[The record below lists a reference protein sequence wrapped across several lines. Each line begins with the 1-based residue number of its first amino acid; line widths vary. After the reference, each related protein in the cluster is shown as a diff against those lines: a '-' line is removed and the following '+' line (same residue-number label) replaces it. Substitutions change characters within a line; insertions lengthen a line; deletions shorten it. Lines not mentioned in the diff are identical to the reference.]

1 MIQKGGL
8 GRGLGSLIPGN
19 NPGNYWG
26 AKTEEIKI
34 EPTDQANIGERI
46 QEVNIDQVE
55 ANPHQPRQDFSH
67 EALDELIQSIKQYGV
82 LQPLLVKKLDQ
93 NRYRLIAGERRLRA
107 AKIVGLPTVPVIVK
121 TVDDQDDLALSLI
134 ENLQRQDLNPM
145 EEAEGLQRLAGEFGL
160 TQEEV
165 AHKVGKK
172 RSTVANLLR
181 LFDLPEEVQQA
192 LRTGKITLS
201 HAKVILQAA
210 TPAARREVFK
220 KIIQGDLSVQTSTRL
235 VPTKVKVRNTELEAQ
250 EKALESALGTRVRIV
265 ARGESGEIR
274 ISYFSP
280 EELRQLLDKF
290 L

>member
-26 AKTEEIKI
+26 AKPEEIKV
-34 EPTDQANIGERI
+34 EPTDQTIIGERI

-55 ANPHQPRQDFSH
+55 ANPNQPRQDFSH

-82 LQPLLVKKLDQ
+82 LQPLLVKKLGE
-93 NRYRLIAGERRLRA
+93 NRYRLIAGERRLRS
-107 AKIVGLPTVPVIVK
+107 AKMIGLPTVPVIVK

-145 EEAEGLQRLAGEFGL
+145 EEAEGLKRLAAEFGL
-160 TQEEV
+160 TQEEA

-192 LRTGKITLS
+192 LRAGKITLS
-201 HAKVILQAA
+201 HAKVILQAT

-265 ARGESGEIR
+265 ARGTSGEIR

-280 EELRQLLDKF
+280 EELRQLLDRF